1 MSKLYRITNTKT
13 KEEWFGHAD
22 SVLAKIDAFSTYMI
36 KPISYINFDKN
47 SYTLETCITFKLYV
61 SYHIDELTHER
72 ILVESDIFEITEVSN
87 IV

>member
-1 MSKLYRITNTKT
+1 MSNLYRITNTKT

-22 SVLAKIDAFSTYMI
+22 SILAKIDAFSTYMI
-36 KPISYINFDKN
+36 KPISYINFNKN
-47 SYTLETCITFKLYV
+47 TYTSVTSITFKLYI

-72 ILVESDIFEITEVSN
+72 TFIESDIFEITEISN